1 MIAVTIA
8 SFCILEFFGI
18 MYTINCSKNE
28 HSTKCKKAQD
38 SIMMALIVFDLI
50 FNILTF
56 IVLIMAMHK
65 VK

>member
-1 MIAVTIA
+1 MIAVTIV

-28 HSTKCKKAQD
+28 HSTKCKQAQD